1 MSKYRIELKSSKLL
15 VVFQLVTFAA
25 LVFSIFSWQANIIP
39 LQILVQC
46 FITLGVACLIFRH
59 VIQCFKRQMPIIIFS
74 QQGEWLEILGQ
85 QQTSWQIS
93 KDSRVTSLLLFVHL
107 ISTIDITQ
115 SKRCLVFRD
124 QVEERDFRRLC
135 RAIFYQQQLTHK

>member
-1 MSKYRIELKSSKLL
+1 MSKYRVELKSSKLL
-15 VVFQLVTFAA
+15 AYFQLVTFAA
-25 LVFSIFSWQANIIP
+25 LVFSIFSWQANVIP
-39 LQILVQC
+39 LQILVQSG
-46 FITLGVACLIFRH
+46 ITVVLA
-59 VIQCFKRQMPIIIFS
+59 VIIIKYVFQSLKRQMPIIIFS

-107 ISTIDITQ
+107 VSTIDFTQ

-124 QVEERDFRRLC
+124 QVEEAHFRRLC
-135 RAIFYQQQLTHK
+135 RAIYFQQQLTHK